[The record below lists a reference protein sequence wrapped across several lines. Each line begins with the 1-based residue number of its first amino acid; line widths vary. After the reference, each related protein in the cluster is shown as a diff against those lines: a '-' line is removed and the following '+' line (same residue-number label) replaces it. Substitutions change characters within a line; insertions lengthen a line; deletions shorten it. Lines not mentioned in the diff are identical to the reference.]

1 MKYPR
6 VTNGKSNFAGFVCF
20 RFTLFLLRRQAEN
33 PSESG
38 GLGSIATTF
47 AAMPPPIYKPLSVA
61 AARTKSKLRSLDCPA
76 GEPSLFEVSR
86 RPGLALTLCSVL
98 IFSAGSAAARPFF
111 PKVSGSYPGRNAAER
126 VEAASVIIVD
136 AASGRV
142 VAAKNADQ
150 LRQAASLQK
159 LVTAL
164 VIAEAGNLDKPVT
177 VTAGDANCPRTRLP
191 ESVGGTYTRREL
203 LQAMLVVSAN
213 DAARALARDNSGSE
227 SAFGAKMT
235 AMARRLG
242 ATNSVFKD
250 SAGFTVA
257 GQRTTAAD
265 MVRILKAAYDNP
277 LIRQANATKFL
288 FWRKTD
294 GRTQLLRNP
303 LGILHRHPNCR
314 GGKVGYTSAA
324 SDCVALVWEEDDTRL
339 YGVALGGKTNA
350 FWEQLAAAHKL
361 LAYQVP

>member
-1 MKYPR
+1 M
-6 VTNGKSNFAGFVCF
+6 F
-20 RFTLFLLRRQAEN
+20 R
-33 PSESG
+33 P
-38 GLGSIATTF
+38 
-47 AAMPPPIYKPLSVA
+47 
-61 AARTKSKLRSLDCPA
+61 C
-76 GEPSLFEVSR
+76 
-86 RPGLALTLCSVL
+86 LALALWSLL
-98 IFSAGSAAARPFF
+98 ILSAGSAAARPFF
-111 PKVSGSYPGRNAAER
+111 PKVNGSYPGFNAAQR

-136 AASGRV
+136 ESSGRV
-142 VAAKNADQ
+142 VSAKNANQ

-177 VTAGDANCPRTRLP
+177 VTAADSNCPRTKLP
-191 ESVGGTYTRREL
+191 KSVGGTYTRREL

-235 AMARRLG
+235 AMARRVG

-257 GQRTTAAD
+257 GQCTTATD
-265 MVRILKAAYDNP
+265 MVQILKAAYANP
-277 LIRQANATKFL
+277 VIRQANATKFL
-288 FWRKTD
+288 VWRKTD
-294 GRTQLLRNP
+294 GTTQLLRNP

-324 SDCVALVWEEDDTRL
+324 SDCVALVWEEDNTRL
-339 YGVALGGKTNA
+339 YGVALGGKSDA
-350 FWEQLAAAHKL
+350 FWEQLAAAHKS

>member
-1 MKYPR
+1 
-6 VTNGKSNFAGFVCF
+6 VD
-20 RFTLFLLRRQAEN
+20 
-33 PSESG
+33 ES
-38 GLGSIATTF
+38 
-47 AAMPPPIYKPLSVA
+47 
-61 AARTKSKLRSLDCPA
+61 
-76 GEPSLFEVSR
+76 
-86 RPGLALTLCSVL
+86 
-98 IFSAGSAAARPFF
+98 
-111 PKVSGSYPGRNAAER
+111 
-126 VEAASVIIVD
+126 
-136 AASGRV
+136 SGRV
-142 VAAKNADQ
+142 VSAKNANQ

-177 VTAGDANCPRTRLP
+177 VTAADSNCPRTKLP
-191 ESVGGTYTRREL
+191 KSVGGTYTRREL

-235 AMARRLG
+235 AMARRVG

-257 GQRTTAAD
+257 GQCTTATD
-265 MVRILKAAYDNP
+265 MVQILKAAYANP
-277 LIRQANATKFL
+277 VIRQANATKFL
-288 FWRKTD
+288 VWRKTD
-294 GRTQLLRNP
+294 GTTQLLRNP

-324 SDCVALVWEEDDTRL
+324 SDCVALVWEEDNTRL
-339 YGVALGGKTNA
+339 YGVALGGKSDA

>member
-1 MKYPR
+1 M
-6 VTNGKSNFAGFVCF
+6 F
-20 RFTLFLLRRQAEN
+20 
-33 PSESG
+33 
-38 GLGSIATTF
+38 
-47 AAMPPPIYKPLSVA
+47 
-61 AARTKSKLRSLDCPA
+61 
-76 GEPSLFEVSR
+76 
-86 RPGLALTLCSVL
+86 RPGLALALWSIL
-98 IFSAGSAAARPFF
+98 ILSAGSAAARPFF
-111 PKVSGSYPGRNAAER
+111 PKVNGSHPGFNAALR

-136 AASGRV
+136 ESSGRV
-142 VAAKNADQ
+142 VSAKNANQ

-177 VTAGDANCPRTRLP
+177 VTAADSNCPRTKLP
-191 ESVGGTYTRREL
+191 KSVGGTYTRREL

-235 AMARRLG
+235 AMARRVG
-242 ATNSVFKD
+242 AINSVFKD

-257 GQRTTAAD
+257 GQCTTATD
-265 MVRILKAAYDNP
+265 MVQILKAAYANP
-277 LIRQANATKFL
+277 VIRQANATKFL
-288 FWRKTD
+288 VWRKTD
-294 GRTQLLRNP
+294 GTTQLLRNP

-324 SDCVALVWEEDDTRL
+324 SDCVALVWEEDNTRL
-339 YGVALGGKTNA
+339 YGVALGGKSDA